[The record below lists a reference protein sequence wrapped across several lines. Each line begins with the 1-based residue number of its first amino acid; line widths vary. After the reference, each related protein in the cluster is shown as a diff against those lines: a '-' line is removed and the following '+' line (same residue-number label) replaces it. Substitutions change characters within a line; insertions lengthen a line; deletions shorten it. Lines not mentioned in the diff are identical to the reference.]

1 MPIFNRL
8 YCLEIFTKCT
18 QTFIKMFPIKNI
30 VRFYVS
36 VMLCRSSSNDAV
48 TKDVIVS
55 CGFILMART

>member
-8 YCLEIFTKCT
+8 YCLEIFTKYT
-18 QTFIKMFPIKNI
+18 QTFIKIFPIKNI
-30 VRFYVS
+30 VRFYMS

-55 CGFILMART
+55 CGFILIGRT

>member
-1 MPIFNRL
+1 M
-8 YCLEIFTKCT
+8 
-18 QTFIKMFPIKNI
+18 
-30 VRFYVS
+30 S